1 MTTKKM
7 KVEKPPLSVKGLSDF
22 GLTENDS
29 NVYLYLLQKGTEVAG
44 SKIANVL
51 GLHRQYVYNSLEK
64 LLGLHLIENITVGKR
79 NVYKALPP
87 YQLTK
92 IAKQKLENAADLE
105 KELNLLSTVGHEQ
118 DFEVYVGERQVDDFE
133 INVLHNLKENDVQYI
148 IGGSTQAF
156 MEFFDNRYEEY
167 ADFARKK
174 KLVSYY
180 VGCPNDEPYVK
191 RVKKAQYQFHAKILT
206 DLPKTLISTVVRF
219 DTVTIYSFAQPHI
232 VYVLKSKIVADDYK
246 KFFDMLWNL
255 PGKML

>member
-1 MTTKKM
+1 MTMTNSGIR
-7 KVEKPPLSVKGLSDF
+7 VPTINTEELATF
-22 GLTENDS
+22 GFTENDS
-29 NVYLYLLQKGTEVAG
+29 SVYLYLLRKGTEVAG
-44 SKIANVL
+44 SKIASAL

-64 LLGLHLIENITVGKR
+64 LLSLHVIENIKVGKR

-92 IAKQKLENAADLE
+92 IAKRKLEQAEELE
-105 KELNLLSTVGHEQ
+105 KQLNILSSVGHEQ

-133 INVLHNLKENDVQYI
+133 IEVLQNLKENDVQYI

-156 MEFFDNRYEEY
+156 MEFFDDRYEEY
-167 ADFARKK
+167 ADFAKKK

-180 VGCPNDEPYVK
+180 VGCPNDEFYVM
-191 RVKKAQYQFHAKILT
+191 RAKKAQHEFHAKILP

-219 DTVTIYSFAQPHI
+219 NTVTIYSFAKPQI